1 MVYFLMA
8 RYVLYL
14 SQTTPQQEPTVKLT
28 DDIKRMLNALA
39 YANAGDY
46 LTLPQKDRVLQGSP
60 APASAEA
67 KAAAPAKRH
76 HVGLYLGSELSADV
90 VQYVAQTCAR
100 LRHDLT
106 VLTFESE
113 TEARALLA
121 PYQATLDK
129 AGTGLNIV
137 VVSGEP
143 PTALARALRRRPEIA
158 FLVCN
163 EAGYLGHSLM
173 AGTPGKDAM
182 PVPVVMVAANEAPV
196 RQANNKARAGVT
208 RAS

>member
-1 MVYFLMA
+1 M
-8 RYVLYL
+8 
-14 SQTTPQQEPTVKLT
+14 KLT

-46 LTLPQKDRVLQGSP
+46 LTLPQKDQVLQGSP
-60 APASAEA
+60 APASVEA
-67 KAAAPAKRH
+67 AAGAAPAASGAKRP

-90 VQYVAQTCAR
+90 MQYVAQTCAR

-121 PYQATLDK
+121 PYQAMLDK
-129 AGTGLNIV
+129 AGTGLSIV

-143 PTALARALRRRPEIA
+143 PAALARALRRRPEIA

-173 AGTPGKDAM
+173 AGTPGKDTM
-182 PVPVVMVAANEAPV
+182 PVPVVMVAANEAAI
-196 RQANNKARAGVT
+196 RQPGDKARAGVA

>member
-1 MVYFLMA
+1 M
-8 RYVLYL
+8 
-14 SQTTPQQEPTVKLT
+14 KLT

-46 LTLPQKDRVLQGSP
+46 LTLPQKDEVLRNATP
-60 APASAEA
+60 ATANV
-67 KAAAPAKRH
+67 AAAPEAATAAKRP

-90 VQYVAQTCAR
+90 MQYVTQTCAR
-100 LRHDLT
+100 LKHDLT

-121 PYQATLDK
+121 PYQTMLDK
-129 AGTGLNIV
+129 AGTGLSVV

-143 PTALARALRRRPEIA
+143 PAALARALRRRPEIA

-173 AGTPGKDAM
+173 AGAQGKNSL
-182 PVPVVMVAANEAPV
+182 PVPVVMVAANEAGV
-196 RQANNKARAGVT
+196 RQAGDKARTSIARG
-208 RAS
+208 S

>member
-1 MVYFLMA
+1 M
-8 RYVLYL
+8 
-14 SQTTPQQEPTVKLT
+14 KLT

-46 LTLPQKDRVLQGSP
+46 LTLPQKDRVLQGCP
-60 APASAEA
+60 APVSAEST
-67 KAAAPAKRH
+67 AAAVPVAPPARRL
-76 HVGLYLGSELSADV
+76 HVGLYLGSELSAYV
-90 VQYVAQTCAR
+90 MQYVTQTCAR

-113 TEARALLA
+113 TEARSLLA
-121 PYQATLDK
+121 PYQAMLNK
-129 AGTGLNIV
+129 AGTGLSFV
-137 VVSGEP
+137 VISGEP
-143 PTALARALRRRPEIA
+143 PAALAGALRRRPEIA

-173 AGTPGKDAM
+173 AGTQGKHVM
-182 PVPVVMVAANEAPV
+182 PVPVVMVATNEASV
-196 RQANNKARAGVT
+196 RQAGDEARAVVA

>member
-1 MVYFLMA
+1 M
-8 RYVLYL
+8 
-14 SQTTPQQEPTVKLT
+14 KLT

-46 LTLPQKDRVLQGSP
+46 LTLPQKDRVLAGSP
-60 APASAEA
+60 VPASMEE
-67 KAAAPAKRH
+67 KAATPPAAVPAKRH

-90 VQYVAQTCAR
+90 MQYVTQTCAR

-121 PYQATLDK
+121 PYQAMLDK

-143 PTALARALRRRPEIA
+143 PAALARALRRRPEIA

-173 AGTPGKDAM
+173 AGTSGKDAM
-182 PVPVVMVAANEAPV
+182 PVPVVMVAANEAAIP
-196 RQANNKARAGVT
+196 QAGDKARPSIA

>member
-1 MVYFLMA
+1 M
-8 RYVLYL
+8 
-14 SQTTPQQEPTVKLT
+14 KLT

-46 LTLPQKDRVLQGSP
+46 LTLPQKDRVLQDSA
-60 APASAEA
+60 APASVDATA
-67 KAAAPAKRH
+67 AAGPAAPAARRP

-90 VQYVAQTCAR
+90 MQYVTQTCAR

-121 PYQATLDK
+121 PYQAMLDK
-129 AGTGLNIV
+129 AGTGLSIV

-143 PTALARALRRRPEIA
+143 PAALARALRRRPEIA

-173 AGTPGKDAM
+173 AGGQAKDGM
-182 PVPVVMVAANEAPV
+182 PVPVVMVAANEPAT
-196 RQANNKARAGVT
+196 RAAGDKARTSVA

>member
-1 MVYFLMA
+1 M
-8 RYVLYL
+8 
-14 SQTTPQQEPTVKLT
+14 KLT

-46 LTLPQKDRVLQGSP
+46 LTLPQKDEVLKDATP
-60 APASAEA
+60 ATANVATAAKATAPA
-67 KAAAPAKRH
+67 AKRP

-90 VQYVAQTCAR
+90 MQYVTQTCAR
-100 LRHDLT
+100 LKHDLT

-121 PYQATLDK
+121 PYQAMLDK
-129 AGTGLNIV
+129 AGTGLNVV

-143 PTALARALRRRPEIA
+143 PAALARALRRRPEIA

-173 AGTPGKDAM
+173 AGTQGNSAM
-182 PVPVVMVAANEAPV
+182 PVPVVMVAANEAAV
-196 RQANNKARAGVT
+196 RQAGDKARPSIARV
-208 RAS
+208 S